1 MPEDTTRE
9 CVKVVVRC
17 RPPNKK
23 EIAEKRKSIVKMNT
37 ETGYVTLENPRQEG
51 STKGFTFDAVYD
63 KDSTQRMVYDET
75 AFPLVESVL
84 EGFNGTIF
92 AYGQTGCGKTWTMS
106 GMEDPDPGSLLIEER
121 GKLRGIIPNSFE
133 HIFNTIKLR
142 HASEEE
148 GTEKTCEFL
157 VRATYLEIY
166 NEEIRDLMSPD
177 PKKKLELKESPEKGV
192 YVRDLMYEVVDN
204 RDQID
209 AVLARG
215 NNNRTVGATLMNSI
229 SSRSHS
235 IFSIVIEVNETDAA
249 GNNHIR
255 AGKLNLVDL
264 AGSERQSKT
273 GASGD
278 RLREGCKINLSLSA
292 LGNVI
297 SALVDGKGRH
307 IPYRDSKLTRL
318 LQDSL
323 GGNTKTVMI
332 SAISPAD
339 YNYEETLSTL
349 RYANRAKNIKNK
361 PVINEDPKDTLLRQ
375 YKDEILKLKRMLE
388 MQMNATNPAHY
399 SAPAIEYAVTHA
411 VEQPGGSSRGGSSSS
426 GSSSTNSNSGSNKNS
441 NRKNNDADAQVE
453 TKVVEVEKV
462 VEKVVPD
469 KLVEAENRALQ
480 DYSDAVVEQRNRLG
494 EELDRKEVEMER
506 QQREREGL
514 EKKLRRLE
522 SHVLG
527 QDKNVKED
535 ELRKEKVIEARKQR
549 ELRKAQLKL
558 KEQQRKE
565 AELRQAKERAEEEK
579 RLIEEEFKNAQGTA
593 EAKQKALRALKRSMA
608 SKMEKVRLE
617 MQELEEEFQDERES
631 LLETIREQTR
641 DIKRLEQVIE
651 LFLPA
656 TERSKLWELSLWDDE
671 TAEWKLPKLRPR
683 KGFKPLRLPDVKN
696 KHSALDDDEHEL
708 EGGIE
713 VEGPPARSPDKRRKS
728 KSSTKQSRGKRLSLD
743 GLSAVDPQGRG
754 TVEMPPIHGPE
765 ELSPTELAER
775 KAERRRER
783 RRLRRLLREER
794 QQAGGEYGEAK
805 SVDRDD
811 DEEDDNEDDDD
822 DGEDEEE
829 EDSSSSLVLHDLSP
843 RNSTSTTHD
852 ASETPQGQPRLH
864 SRRRGRRKS
873 STSTASEGGSAKD
886 EPDERRDIDHEKR
899 RRPKSRASK
908 RASSSSAA
916 PTTKNLVGSM
926 GHNKVDSGVL
936 DNDTLQSLDWTTEDL
951 PVDGD
956 FGSAGYG
963 DRCQS
968 RQGRRPKTPG
978 KNTVQPASGGLH
990 ACDAPRQLAPL

>member
-1 MPEDTTRE
+1 MPEVDSSRE

-17 RPPNKK
+17 RPPNRK
-23 EIAEKRKSIVKMNT
+23 ELEEKRQGIVVMNT
-37 ETGYVTLENPRQEG
+37 ETGYVELRNPRQEG

-84 EGFNGTIF
+84 DGFNGTIF

-106 GMEDPDPGSLLIEER
+106 GMEDPDPESLPLDER

-142 HASEEE
+142 HAAASEEE
-148 GTEKTCEFL
+148 SGKTCEFL
-157 VRATYLEIY
+157 VRASYLEIY
-166 NEEIRDLMSPD
+166 NEEIRDLMSSD
-177 PKKKLELKESPEKGV
+177 SKKKLELKESPEKGV
-192 YVRDLMYEVVDN
+192 YVRDLMYEVVDS

-209 AVLARG
+209 SVLARG
-215 NNNRTVGATLMNSI
+215 NNNRTVGETLMNSV

-235 IFSIVIEVNETDAA
+235 IFSIVIEVNETDNL

-361 PVINEDPKDTLLRQ
+361 PVINEDPKDTLLRE
-375 YKDEILKLKRMLE
+375 YKDEIDRLKQMLE
-388 MQMNATNPAHY
+388 LQLQGGTLSASSGAESGGIQDFPVPQFEYPATN
-399 SAPAIEYAVTHA
+399 SAPSSEPAVVT
-411 VEQPGGSSRGGSSSS
+411 
-426 GSSSTNSNSGSNKNS
+426 T
-441 NRKNNDADAQVE
+441 
-453 TKVVEVEKV
+453 TKVVEVERV

-494 EELDRKEVEMER
+494 EELDRKEVEIEMQR
-506 QQREREGL
+506 REREGL
-514 EKKLRRLE
+514 ERKLRRLE

-527 QDKNVKED
+527 QDKSIKQD
-535 ELRKEKVIEARKQR
+535 EVRREKVIEARKQR

-565 AELRQAKERAEEEK
+565 AELRIAKERAEEEK

-593 EAKQKALRALKRSMA
+593 EAKQKALRALKKTMA
-608 SKMEKVRLE
+608 HKMEKVRQE

-641 DIKRLEQVIE
+641 DIRRLEQVIE
-651 LFLPA
+651 MFLPA
-656 TERSKLWELSLWDDE
+656 IERTKLWELATWNEE
-671 TAEWKLPKLRPR
+671 TNEWKLPKLRPR
-683 KGFKPLRLPDVKN
+683 KGMKPLRLPDVKR
-696 KHSALDDDEHEL
+696 KGMQEGDEDSEL
-708 EGGIE
+708 EGGLE
-713 VEGPPARSPDKRRKS
+713 VDSSSLPKSPDRRRKS
-728 KSSTKQSRGKRLSLD
+728 KSKTPSASSTRRRPSLD
-743 GLSAVDPQGRG
+743 SAGHSDGDQQEFQRACI
-754 TVEMPPIHGPE
+754 EMPPINGCE
-765 ELSPTELAER
+765 VTNQDDIAER
-775 KAERRRER
+775 KAERKRER
-783 RRLRRLLREER
+783 RRLRKMLKDEHH
-794 QQAGGEYGEAK
+794 GG
-805 SVDRDD
+805 SRDGFD
-811 DEEDDNEDDDD
+811 GD
-822 DGEDEEE
+822 DGEVILGEAGENGHADL
-829 EDSSSSLVLHDLSP
+829 DDLNLLQDISPRSSSANSNPVQDL
-843 RNSTSTTHD
+843 
-852 ASETPQGQPRLH
+852 TPQQQQ
-864 SRRRGRRKS
+864 RRNRRKVG
-873 STSTASEGGSAKD
+873 STASEGNYED
-886 EPDERRDIDHEKR
+886 DDIERRGTSHSR
-899 RRPKSRASK
+899 RQRPKSRA
-908 RASSSSAA
+908 
-916 PTTKNLVGSM
+916 G
-926 GHNKVDSGVL
+926 KVTEIPRQDQ
-936 DNDTLQSLDWTTEDL
+936 DAQIQANPIDWTMTDL
-951 PVDGD
+951 PVDVD
-956 FGSAGYG
+956 AGGAYG
-963 DRCQS
+963 DRCKS
-968 RQGRRPKTPG
+968 RQGRRPTSSGQRIPPLSG
-978 KNTVQPASGGLH
+978 IHAS
-990 ACDAPRQLAPL
+990 DVPRQLAPL